1 MACSTLVVC
10 EKRSDVPP
18 NTSPIILSN
27 ILSEFDEKKADKLH
41 EQLLNLS
48 VDHKYNVPVYT
59 LAGNDMWN
67 DSQQLNDHS
76 PRSMELLILLYQRL
90 TEEVSTDTERI
101 RCIGVSG
108 RYVDLIRD
116 LAENEDLELE
126 IQQQKAEATSNQ
138 LISIRSVAWILL
150 SIFDGILSLL
160 LRPFFLPTDA
170 NILVKYPVFRP
181 DTFQS
186 IEKRLNISFDVTFT
200 LLTISYFG
208 HVKNV
213 ISRENS
219 IVPIRCFDTLSG
231 MISEYRFFV
240 ILGYDLLIRHEFEA
254 DVINAIED
262 ETSIQLKETVGTLTR
277 RAVWANVSAYLSYGA
292 ACRAFDRT
300 NYDCVLITSSGASG
314 NALALPAADHG
325 VDTYVLPHSIRVP
338 PVSVNRPFYTGVFT
352 EGKIANF
359 AVTDKQTEFILI
371 GLPKHLDI
379 HQRRESLTTDS
390 GGCKTLLI
398 GTQGFVD
405 SVRQEF
411 IEDIV
416 PAVLNETEWE
426 VVLKVHPREDPVFYR
441 KTLKSLGIDT
451 NKETRVQVTDS
462 DLYTWIAR
470 SELLLTVTSNVG
482 IESVILGTA
491 AASYN
496 VWSPTLRHPLY
507 AKYGSVP
514 SLRDP
519 AALIELLQGNVDAE
533 RARQQTLL
541 NGPFMIR
548 GNSIN
553 KITDQIQERLYQSS
567 SEPTSESAD

>member
-1 MACSTLVVC
+1 MVCSTLVVC
-10 EKRSDVPP
+10 EKSSDVPP

-27 ILSEFDEKKADKLH
+27 IISEFDEKNADKLH
-41 EQLLNLS
+41 EQLINLS
-48 VDHKYNVPVYT
+48 VNHEYNVPVYT

-90 TEEVSTDTERI
+90 AEEVSTGTERI

-108 RYVDLIRD
+108 RYIDLIRD
-116 LAENEDLELE
+116 LAENEDLEIE
-126 IQQQKAEATSNQ
+126 VQQQKAEAISNR

-160 LRPFFLPTDA
+160 LRPFFSPTDA
-170 NILVKYPVFRP
+170 SILVKYPVFRP
-181 DTFQS
+181 NTFQS

-200 LLTISYFG
+200 LLTISYFT
-208 HVKNV
+208 HVKDV

-219 IVPIRCFDTLSG
+219 IVPIRCFDTLPG

-240 ILGYDLLIRHEFEA
+240 ILGYDLLIRREFEA
-254 DVINAIED
+254 DVINAVED
-262 ETSIQLKETVGTLTR
+262 ETGIRLEETVGTLTR
-277 RAVWANVSAYLSYGA
+277 RAVWANVSAYLYYGA

-300 NYDCVLITSSGASG
+300 NYHCVLITSSGASG
-314 NALALPAADHG
+314 NALALPAADDG

-338 PVSVNRPFYTGVFT
+338 PVGVNRPFYTGVFT

-359 AVTDKQTEFILI
+359 AVTDKQTEFIPI

-379 HQRRESLTTDS
+379 HQRRESLTMDS
-390 GGCKTLLI
+390 GVSKTLLI
-398 GTQGFVD
+398 GTQGFID
-405 SVRQEF
+405 SIRKEF
-411 IEDIV
+411 IKDIV
-416 PAVLNETEWE
+416 PLVLDETEWE
-426 VVLKVHPREDPVFYR
+426 VVLKIHPREDPAFYR
-441 KTLKSLGIDT
+441 KTLNSLGIDVD
-451 NKETRVQVTDS
+451 KESRVQVTDS

-496 VWSPTLRHPLY
+496 VWSPTIRHPLY

-519 AALIELLQGNVDAE
+519 AALIGLLQSDMDAE

-541 NGPFMIR
+541 DGSFIIC
-548 GNSIN
+548 GNNLN
-553 KITDQIQERLYQSS
+553 KITDRIQERLDQSS
-567 SEPTSESAD
+567 LEKMSESAG